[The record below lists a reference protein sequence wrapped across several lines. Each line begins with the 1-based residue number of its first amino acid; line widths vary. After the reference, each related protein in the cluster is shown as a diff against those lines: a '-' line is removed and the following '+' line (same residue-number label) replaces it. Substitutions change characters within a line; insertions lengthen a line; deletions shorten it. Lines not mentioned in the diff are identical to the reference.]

1 MILTFSLKRSLP
13 QSNKQATWH
22 KADREGGSQVM
33 SVKCGADDAW
43 GGVTLGTL
51 LPTLS
56 LSSRDC
62 LSFLFIFLLSSC
74 VCCSVLVLS
83 LRLYHGQEHTVW
95 QSGEKTQGFPLY
107 LCSQQG
113 ITLLLCPG
121 SKPFAASSSSQDG
134 SSLQGRGIFPLPP
147 PQQVCVQASLF
158 MSAHFMCFAVGSHR
172 LPRGR
177 MSPSAALTKAATV
190 QKYNH
195 LSVPSSSLLSLMEHC
210 FQMRLFHFCLVWHL
224 LCF

>member
-22 KADREGGSQVM
+22 KADSEGGSQVM

-43 GGVTLGTL
+43 GGVTLGTS

-56 LSSRDC
+56 LLSRDC
-62 LSFLFIFLLSSC
+62 FSFFFFSLL
-74 VCCSVLVLS
+74 VCSSVLVHS
-83 LRLYHGQEHTVW
+83 LRLYHGQEHTAW

-107 LCSQQG
+107 LRSQQG

-121 SKPFAASSSSQDG
+121 SKPFAAGSSSQDG
-134 SSLQGRGIFPLPP
+134 SSLQGRGIFLLPP

-158 MSAHFMCFAVGSHR
+158 MPAHFMCFAVGSHR
-172 LPRGR
+172 LPWGR
-177 MSPSAALTKAATV
+177 MSPSDTLTKAATV
-190 QKYNH
+190 WKYNH
-195 LSVPSSSLLSLMEHC
+195 LSSCLP
-210 FQMRLFHFCLVWHL
+210 LFYLVWWNIVSYEAVSFLPHMTSI
-224 LCF
+224 F